1 MHKIV
6 NGKTVE
12 LTPEEERAFLKEA
25 KEEQEKFEKNEYK
38 ELRRKDYGNIGD
50 QLDMLYHDIQTMNTV
65 DQRSS
70 WYKKIKAI
78 KDKYPKS
85 EES

>member
-12 LTPEEERAFLKEA
+12 LTLEEERAFLKES

-38 ELRRKDYGNIGD
+38 ELRRNEYGNLGD
-50 QLDMLYHDIQTMNTV
+50 QLDMLYHDIQSMNAV
-65 DQRSS
+65 DQRST
-70 WYKKIKAI
+70 WYKKIQAI
-78 KDKYPKS
+78 KNKYPKP
-85 EES
+85 EGA